1 MRDTCHEWRLR
12 QVAHCVK
19 LALIA
24 FRNGCSFVLCLQVF
38 QVRKKDTGQI
48 YAMKVMRKE
57 KVLEKEHG
65 EYVRAESQIL
75 KTVLH
80 PYIVTLRY
88 SFQVT
93 ACSLQLPVPGSC
105 AAWTCGGLTRYRS
118 CSFNLKVLTRC
129 LQLQTSSK
137 LYLVLDFINGGHLFF
152 QLYRQVRAPPC
163 PGPLQSPPL
172 HPQDT

>member
-1 MRDTCHEWRLR
+1 MRDTCPEWQLL
-12 QVAHCVK
+12 QIVHD
-19 LALIA
+19 IMHDNGWNA
-24 FRNGCSFVLCLQVF
+24 FRKRREYFSCLQVF

-93 ACSLQLPVPGSC
+93 ACSLQVSMPV
-105 AAWTCGGLTRYRS
+105 L
-118 CSFNLKVLTRC
+118 CSMGMWWAFVVTQAVTGYVVSSSRC
-129 LQLQTSSK
+129 
-137 LYLVLDFINGGHLFF
+137 
-152 QLYRQVRAPPC
+152 
-163 PGPLQSPPL
+163 
-172 HPQDT
+172 